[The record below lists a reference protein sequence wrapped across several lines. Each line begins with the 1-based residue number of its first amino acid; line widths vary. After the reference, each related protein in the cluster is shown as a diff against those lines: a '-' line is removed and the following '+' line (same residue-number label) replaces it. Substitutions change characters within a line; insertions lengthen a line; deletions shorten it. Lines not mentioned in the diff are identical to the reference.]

1 MDRPRDFGG
10 SPSPTPP
17 LALSD
22 LLNQRPFPPYT
33 PPYERP
39 VTSPDTTFAEADE
52 QSTHV
57 VASGHETAVEPEPQ
71 EPPKPPSP
79 PPIPVTGLEGRDGS
93 KQLPP
98 PSVANWLTYRTQLR
112 PSKNQGN
119 KADWIRGWS
128 QGVTVYGEETYC
140 ACSDAVSIGEK
151 GAESK
156 GGVRSILKG
165 RRPGSGTNSG
175 LITNNTESSTNVP
188 ETDCCRTCHRQH
200 QPPIVTPGT
209 GWGGM
214 DLYSKVNLGKKINGL
229 LQRAIPKRRRD
240 AGGEDTSEEK
250 VEPHPAIP
258 LSETVRFDMS
268 PNKPKDEKARR
279 DLDGDPKGG
288 RQPANPGHRPTMV
301 STGHRA
307 SPFLPSPD
315 SLSDSGSRLRSDDAL
330 ARRMSRLQRASALLQ
345 RMGQRNE

>member
-10 SPSPTPP
+10 TPSPTPP

-57 VASGHETAVEPEPQ
+57 VASGHETVVEPEPQ
-71 EPPKPPSP
+71 ERPKPPSP
-79 PPIPVTGLEGRDGS
+79 PPIP
-93 KQLPP
+93 LPP

-128 QGVTVYGEETYC
+128 QGVTAYGEETYC
-140 ACSDAVSIGEK
+140 SCSDVVPIEK

-165 RRPGSGTNSG
+165 RRPGSGTNSS
-175 LITNNTESSTNVP
+175 LISNNTESRTGTP
-188 ETDCCRTCHRQH
+188 ETDSCRTCHRPY
-200 QPPIVTPGT
+200 PPQEVTPGT
-209 GWGGM
+209 GTGWGSM

-229 LQRAIPKRRRD
+229 IQRAIPKRRRD
-240 AGGEDTSEEK
+240 AGGEDMSEEK

-268 PNKPKDEKARR
+268 PNKPKDEKSRQ
-279 DLDGDPKGG
+279 DPNGDVKAG
-288 RQPANPGHRPTMV
+288 RYPANPGQRPPLV
-301 STGHRA
+301 STAHRA
-307 SPFLPSPD
+307 SPGLPSPD
-315 SLSDSGSRLRSDDAL
+315 SLSDSGRSDDVM
-330 ARRMSRLQRASALLQ
+330 ARRISRLHRASALLH